1 MNDFK
6 NGMNMN
12 ADAKEFIA
20 FLLFLFLNEI
30 KL

>member
-1 MNDFK
+1 MNDLK

-12 ADAKEFIA
+12 TDAKEFIG
-20 FLLFLFLNEI
+20 FLLFLFLNEM